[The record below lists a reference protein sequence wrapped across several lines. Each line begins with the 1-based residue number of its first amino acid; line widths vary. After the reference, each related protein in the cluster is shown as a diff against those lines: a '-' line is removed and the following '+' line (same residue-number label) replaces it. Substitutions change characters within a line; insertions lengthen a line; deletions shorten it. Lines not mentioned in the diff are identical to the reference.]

1 MRVKRHRSKNTY
13 SVYKRLYK
21 KAKAR
26 MDKLGVEMFDK
37 QGMLSRQE
45 FWDEYRSHTL
55 SNKELPKE
63 KQSRNITRD
72 IVASQTYS
80 KSRNY
85 AKKLKEALFRYY
97 EMDFGSDYAK
107 KQLKEKKITI
117 QNIRTGQVDF
127 GVLDDEYWWLKDHG
141 YSSAE
146 AAEWIAGEY
155 FGS

>member
-1 MRVKRHRSKNTY
+1 MRVKHRSKNTY

-55 SNKELPKE
+55 SNKALPKAE
-63 KQSRNITRD
+63 QSRNITRD

-80 KSRNY
+80 KSRAYAKNLKQAMERFYAQDYGPEY
-85 AKKLKEALFRYY
+85 AKKK
-97 EMDFGSDYAK
+97 M
-107 KQLKEKKITI
+107 KEKKITI

-127 GVLDDEYWWLKDHG
+127 SVLDDEYWYLKDQG
-141 YSSAE
+141 LSSEE
-146 AAEWIAGEY
+146 AAKEIAGEY